1 MFRVKGTN
9 LVIAELDLWVTR
21 RSNMLV
27 TLYRRLIW
35 STLRELVLTTPQWS
49 GHAAANW
56 NIGVGRP
63 DNEVHDWSFR
73 QDFTDPVFGDDP
85 KRMGD
90 KEAWQAVR
98 ARYGGGPDSA
108 FMKQIQRGTKVYF
121 CNGVYGDK
129 KWGDDESVLYLA
141 EVQSGTW
148 SWGQRLREANLP
160 YESAEEV
167 IFRMDAEWGAI
178 TSKGTEAELA
188 FGRIG
193 GNAVNPE
200 FV

>member
-21 RSNMLV
+21 RASMLV
-27 TLYRRLIW
+27 GLYRRLIW
-35 STLRELVLTTPQWS
+35 ATLRELVLTTPQWS

-56 NIGVGRP
+56 NIGVGAP
-63 DNEVHDWSFR
+63 DNEVHEW
-73 QDFTDPVFGDDP
+73 DFKSEAVDPIFGDI
-85 KRMGD
+85 KEVGD
-90 KEAWQAVR
+90 TEAWQAVKG
-98 ARYGGGPDSA
+98 RYGGGPESA
-108 FMKQIQRGTKVYF
+108 FMKRIQRGTKVYF

-129 KWGDDESVLYLA
+129 QWGDDEVVLYLA

-148 SWGQRLREANLP
+148 SWGQRLREANKP

-167 IFRMDAEWGAI
+167 IFRMDAEWGAL
-178 TSKGTEAELA
+178 TGKGADADLA